1 MLVRSLKMVFVFC
14 KTEFIHKF
22 VMETDLVNKSW
33 HSEHSTHMN
42 DHLQLLFTST
52 PDIAKPAYTTINRAL
67 FICSDHFMET
77 HKMCILIILQAF
89 ETLLKFAWDFIETLL
104 MFHSST
110 TCHKGFLAH
119 TDNQSIL
126 WCASVWNAK
135 WAWPNFSCLFDDL
148 GIRRSWF
155 IWCLTIYTRYK
166 YLHISIRCVRI
177 ARSMLTKCCH

>member
-52 PDIAKPAYTTINRAL
+52 PDIAKL
-67 FICSDHFMET
+67 M
-77 HKMCILIILQAF
+77 
-89 ETLLKFAWDFIETLL
+89 L

-119 TDNQSIL
+119 TDNQSII
-126 WCASVWNAK
+126 WCAAVWNAK

-155 IWCLTIYTRYK
+155 IWCLTVYTRYK